1 MKKQITKVLLAF
13 TILLLLA
20 GQTHA
25 QNEVAGTILY
35 HLRNNKPIA
44 AVTVELFNSQDILM
58 GETETDFNG
67 SYEFTGVEAG
77 IYYIEAS
84 INAMPGGINMAD
96 AQKVRHHIIGNQTL
110 NEIEQLAA
118 DVAEPIGSIGW
129 EDYDAIVAWFMNGT
143 PFINTEPWVFQV
155 IEGIEVGEGGFKAR
169 TNVPTMGGSSAG
181 DVNGTFVPT
190 TRNAKELLV
199 NYTKKAVS
207 SNFSIEVSAN
217 DIAAAAAMGLV
228 IKYPAG
234 KVNISDITS
243 PLGEIKYN
251 IRNGE
256 IRISWISES
265 SYEKMVSTGM
275 PVVVINGTTTS
286 QYDGSDIRFTIDPES
301 HFSDGEGNEIETRFS
316 LPLLSGSAQYLG
328 ASYPNPANG
337 ITTIDY
343 IVPSTGHV
351 NISIYS
357 ITGQLVN
364 VLVNETM
371 PAGAQYVRF
380 DTRGMEKG
388 VYFYTLSVEGS
399 DRVNESR
406 RMIIAQ

>member
-44 AVTVELFNSQDILM
+44 AVTVKLYDTNNTLV
-58 GETETDFNG
+58 ETAETDFNG
-67 SYEFTGVEAG
+67 SYEFTGVDEG
-77 IYYIEAS
+77 TYYIEAS
-84 INAMPGGINMAD
+84 TTAMPGGINMAD
-96 AQKVRHHIIGNQTL
+96 AQKVRHHINGNRTL
-110 NEIEQLAA
+110 DEIEQMAA
-118 DVAEPIGSIGW
+118 DVAEPFGEINW
-129 EDYDAIVAWFMNGT
+129 DDYDAIVAWFMDGV
-143 PFINTEPWVFQV
+143 PFTSDSWVFQV
-155 IEGIEVGEGGFKAR
+155 IENIQVGNPMYKAR

-217 DIAAAAAMGLV
+217 DIPAAAAMGLV

-265 SYEKMVSTGM
+265 SYEQMVSSGM
-275 PVVVINGTTTS
+275 PVVIINGTTTS

-301 HFSDGEGNEIETRFS
+301 HFSDREGNEIETRFS

-380 DTRGMEKG
+380 NTNGMEKG